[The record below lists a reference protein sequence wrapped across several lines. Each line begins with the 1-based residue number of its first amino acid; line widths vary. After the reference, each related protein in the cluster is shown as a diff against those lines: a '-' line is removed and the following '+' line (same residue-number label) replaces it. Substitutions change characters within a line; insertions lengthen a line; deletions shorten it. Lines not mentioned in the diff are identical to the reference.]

1 MVDAD
6 RTTPATAE
14 ISIISTPAIGDA
26 YRLGETVEVE
36 VTYSEAVSVRGTPLV
51 GLSVRHATEN
61 YDIEPNAAYVR
72 GSGTTKLV
80 FAWTVPGGLKDDNGI
95 LLYSDPL
102 RLNGGTITAVSDG
115 ITAVWNLADWRN
127 LGGKVDSALT
137 LSVGICERTPPVRD
151 AIVAAVTAASD
162 CSQVT
167 EAHLAGMTGTLE
179 VNGLTSIAAGD
190 FAGLSGITGI
200 TLAGSGI
207 ETLPAGLFDG
217 LGSLTG
223 LGLQVGLTHL
233 PKDYFRGLGGLTGLN
248 LSGNRIAAGGLPD
261 GIFEP
266 LTKLNSIDLTGN
278 PGFESF
284 LTTADAGPGG
294 TPSAGQ
300 TVTLG
305 GPGNAGGPWG
315 SNVDYEWGQLD
326 GSDNPESTVTLSPP
340 DSATPSFMVPAL
352 ASATGIKLALVV
364 IGKGDVDVLYAI
376 PSEAEFTIRGLAPTG
391 LAVVSKPVDG
401 TETYRQGEKI
411 EVAVTF
417 GDRVLV
423 DTSLGTP
430 TLTLVV
436 GEAGPLARYVRG
448 SGTNRL
454 VFAHTVVANDTDSDG
469 ISALADRLFLKGG
482 VIASVYGAPAI
493 LTHTAL
499 AAQAGHKVDGSL
511 THSFDLTGGICER
524 TPQVRDKLLALV
536 KAKPGNSGI
545 ANCSAVMPEVH
556 LPTLTN
562 VLDLRNAGIATL
574 KRGDFANLG
583 GIATLLLNG
592 NGLTALP
599 AGTFEGLDDTLTS
612 LSLSGNDLQTI
623 AAGVFDPLIGVTSLS
638 LSINDLS
645 SLPPRIF
652 EKLINLTL
660 LDLVNNPGS
669 ADFVPIAKAGPAGGI
684 DVVSGGGATLG
695 AADAENG
702 YDDPWG
708 TNVKR
713 SWTLPAGTTVT
724 YDVGKGADTARP
736 SFTAPATGGTLT
748 FTLTVTGK
756 GASTDGRTNLH
767 SATADIAVRVAAG
780 PKVAAV
786 AFASEPV
793 GGDAYGRG
801 ETIEVAVRFDR
812 AVNRGHGR
820 RHALGRAHRRRVA
833 QGGPLPGRYGH
844 AAAGRYGLAAAGVR
858 L

>member
-1 MVDAD
+1 M
-6 RTTPATAE
+6 
-14 ISIISTPAIGDA
+14 
-26 YRLGETVEVE
+26 
-36 VTYSEAVSVRGTPLV
+36 
-51 GLSVRHATEN
+51 
-61 YDIEPNAAYVR
+61 
-72 GSGTTKLV
+72 
-80 FAWTVPGGLKDDNGI
+80 
-95 LLYSDPL
+95 
-102 RLNGGTITAVSDG
+102 
-115 ITAVWNLADWRN
+115 
-127 LGGKVDSALT
+127 
-137 LSVGICERTPPVRD
+137 
-151 AIVAAVTAASD
+151 
-162 CSQVT
+162 
-167 EAHLAGMTGTLE
+167 
-179 VNGLTSIAAGD
+179 
-190 FAGLSGITGI
+190 
-200 TLAGSGI
+200 
-207 ETLPAGLFDG
+207 
-217 LGSLTG
+217 
-223 LGLQVGLTHL
+223 
-233 PKDYFRGLGGLTGLN
+233 
-248 LSGNRIAAGGLPD
+248 
-261 GIFEP
+261 P

-278 PGFESF
+278 PGSDSF
-284 LTTADAGPGG
+284 RAVADAGPGG
-294 TPSAGQ
+294 TLSAGE
-300 TVTLG
+300 TVSLG
-305 GPGNAGGPWG
+305 GPGTAGGPWG
-315 SNVDYEWGQLD
+315 SNVIYEWEQTD
-326 GSDNPESTVTLSPP
+326 GSGNPVSTVTLS
-340 DSATPSFMVPAL
+340 ATDAARPSFMVPAL
-352 ASATGIKLALVV
+352 ASATDVKLALVV
-364 IGKGDVDVLYAI
+364 GGKGDGSLLYAAT
-376 PSEAEFTIRGLAPTG
+376 SLAEFTIRALAPTG

-401 TETYRQGEKI
+401 GDTYRQGEKI

-423 DTSLGTP
+423 NTSLGTP

-436 GEAGPLARYVRG
+436 GAAGPLASYVRG

-454 VFAHTVVANDTDSDG
+454 VFEYTVEAVHTDSDG
-469 ISALADRLFLKGG
+469 ISALADRLIPKGG

-499 AAQAGHKVDGSL
+499 AAQTGHKVDGSL

-524 TPQVRDKLLALV
+524 TPQLRDKLLALV

-583 GIATLLLNG
+583 GIATLRLNG

-638 LSINDLS
+638 LSFNDLS

-660 LDLVNNPGS
+660 LDLQGNPGS
-669 ADFVPIAKAGPAGGI
+669 ADFVPIAKAGPEGGI
-684 DVVSGGGATLG
+684 DVVSGGGATRG

-756 GASTDGRTNLH
+756 GASTDGRTNPH
-767 SATADIAVRVAAG
+767 SATSDIAVRVAAG

-786 AFASEPV
+786 AFASQPA
-793 GGDAYGRG
+793 GGDAYRGG
-801 ETIEVAVRFDR
+801 ETIEVALRFDR
-812 AVNRGHGR
+812 AVVVDTAGGR
-820 RHALGRAHRRRVA
+820 PAVALTVGASRREARYLADTDTLLPTGTGSRLLTFGYVVQSTDADGDGVDLAPNSLALNGGRIVA
-833 QGGPLPGRYGH
+833 VSDGGATALGH
-844 AAAGRYGLAAAGVR
+844 AALVGGNGQTVVNGVTSLNGGICERTPLVRDKLVELVKAKDSNVSNCSDVTTTHLGDLEGTLNLDGIATGEPPGGAQGRRPRQPHRGDGARPREQRAPVVPGGDLRPDDRADGSIDRLQPDPGLGQPDDPAGRAVRRAGEPQDAAPGAQRPGDAAGPHLREAHEPHDPDAARQSRQREVPAGR
-858 L
+858 GGRAGGRNRCEGRGAGAAGR